1 PPTGWPRPATRS
13 SSPGP
18 GRPTTSARRRMTDGT
33 GKPAPG
39 PEPDDAD
46 FELWNPLFGDDS
58 QSLAELV
65 NRLLDKGVVIT
76 GDVTISIA
84 GVDLVY
90 LGLNAVLTS
99 VSTARD
105 QLHRDVGTADH
116 R

>member
-1 PPTGWPRPATRS
+1 MSDGSRS
-13 SSPGP
+13 PV
-18 GRPTTSARRRMTDGT
+18 
-33 GKPAPG
+33 PAP
-39 PEPDDAD
+39 EADDSE
-46 FELWNPLFGDDS
+46 FELLDSMFGDDP

-99 VSTARD
+99 VSTARG
-105 QLHRDVGTADH
+105 QLYRNVGTGDD